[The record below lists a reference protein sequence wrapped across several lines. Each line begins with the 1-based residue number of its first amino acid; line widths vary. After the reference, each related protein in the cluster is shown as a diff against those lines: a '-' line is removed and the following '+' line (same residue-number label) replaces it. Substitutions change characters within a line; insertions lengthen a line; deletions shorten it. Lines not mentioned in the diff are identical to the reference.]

1 MRSCLKSVKQTKE
14 EITDIKDGIEDDK
27 TGLLTQI
34 EEVQEK
40 AEKIE
45 KNKEEETE
53 KRAEENKEYQAA
65 IKHAV
70 SGQVVVKAAIKVL
83 KLHYEKEAE
92 KAKEKAKESGDEP
105 ALLQVRREDPPKT
118 WDKDVGQ
125 SKAGNKVIGMLEDV
139 LKDMVSA
146 EMEDHDDEQES
157 QEKYEEAME
166 ELTTAAKKNEQ
177 TEADLRLDLA
187 KQRKDLVEK
196 KRRKRG

>member
-92 KAKEKAKESGDEP
+92 KAKEKGDEP

-125 SKAGNKVIGMLEDV
+125 SKAGNKVIDMLEDV
-139 LKDMVSA
+139 LKDMLSA